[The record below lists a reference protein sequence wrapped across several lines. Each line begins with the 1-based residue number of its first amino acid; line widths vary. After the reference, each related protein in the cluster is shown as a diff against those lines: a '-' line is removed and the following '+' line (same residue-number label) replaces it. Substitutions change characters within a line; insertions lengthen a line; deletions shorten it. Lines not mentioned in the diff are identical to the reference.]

1 VFGSLRNIV
10 VFSPLF
16 LASAIAQDPIDPS
29 ADAQTSTASAA
40 NLAPPAPDRLNY
52 YWTRTFSWQV
62 LSEAA
67 FDTSVHQLFGQLIG
81 TNEFGK
87 GFDAYAERYASGFGR
102 RLIANS
108 AEYGMSS
115 VLHEDTRYRPSGLKG
130 FLPRAKYAAV
140 HAFLAWNEDGA
151 IEPAYGR
158 FAGIAGSALI
168 EPAWHPHKYTGEAVG
183 KYIAL
188 RSTDLLQNSFATEFA
203 PELKRLRKIILGP

>member
-1 VFGSLRNIV
+1 MLVSLRNIA

-16 LASAIAQDPIDPS
+16 LASAIAQNPADAS
-29 ADAQTSTASAA
+29 TDAQTTTASTL

-62 LSEAA
+62 LSEALVA
-67 FDTSVHQLFGQLIG
+67 SSVHQVFGQMIG
-81 TNEFGK
+81 KTEFGR

-115 VLHEDTRYRPSGLKG
+115 LLHEDTRYRPSHLKG
-130 FLPRAKYAAV
+130 FFPRAKYATA
-140 HAFLAWNEDGA
+140 HAFLAWNAEGQ

-158 FAGIAGSALI
+158 FAGILGTAFI
-168 EPAWHPHKYTGEAVG
+168 EPAWHPHSYTGAAVG
-183 KYIAL
+183 KYIGL
-188 RSTDLLQNSFATEFA
+188 RSTDLLSNSFLTEFG
-203 PELKRLRKIILGP
+203 PDLKRLRRKYLGR